1 MPAIGLLG
9 CILLSVGCCRGE
21 RGLGLW
27 FAGLPDFCF
36 LPLAVPE
43 WVQAVDGFVGESLLQ
58 SPITRALAPDV
69 TSVGA
74 CVIPHGHG
82 HGLGALG
89 LGVGWGLGL
98 CIGCLPRP
106 GLGTG
111 FL

>member
-1 MPAIGLLG
+1 MGLGSGSLG
-9 CILLSVGCCRGE
+9 CRTFV
-21 RGLGLW
+21 
-27 FAGLPDFCF
+27 F
-36 LPLAVPE
+36 LPLAVLE

-74 CVIPHGHG
+74 CVLSHGHG

-98 CIGCLPRP
+98 CIGCLPRM
-106 GLGTG
+106 G

>member
-1 MPAIGLLG
+1 MGL
-9 CILLSVGCCRGE
+9 
-21 RGLGLW
+21 
-27 FAGLPDFCF
+27 
-36 LPLAVPE
+36 
-43 WVQAVDGFVGESLLQ
+43 VQAVDGFVGESLLK

-98 CIGCLPRP
+98 CIGCLPRM
-106 GLGTG
+106 G